1 MNPLLALALAGVI
14 SYAGRRLSWLTGSG
28 ALAASLLG
36 GAVLWGGGLRAGAP
50 LALFFVSGS
59 ILARRDNTAG
69 FTGRNYRQIL
79 ANGGWPIV
87 GVAAIAANYPVVG
100 WSVLAASLAAAQGD
114 TWSTEIGVRSG
125 DVPRWAVGG
134 EPVAVGTS
142 GGVTPGG
149 TAGGIAGVA
158 AMILVV
164 WLAGLPQPAL
174 LAAATGGLTGMVA
187 DSLLGA
193 TVQVRY
199 RCAGCGS
206 VTETTKHLCGGGG
219 SGGGGGGGGGGTLQR
234 ISGVRWIDN
243 DMVNLL
249 ATGSAAVVGLAIAGA
264 G

>member
-14 SYAGRRLSWLTGSG
+14 SYVARRLRWLTGSG

-36 GAVLWGGGLRAGAP
+36 AAVLWGGGLRAGAP

-59 ILARRDNTAG
+59 ILARRNNSGG
-69 FTGRNYRQIL
+69 FTGRDYRQVL

-87 GVAAIAANYPVVG
+87 GVAAVAANYPVAG

-142 GGVTPGG
+142 GGVTPAG

-158 AMILVV
+158 AMMLLV
-164 WLAGLPQPAL
+164 WLTGLPHPAL

-199 RCAGCGS
+199 RCERCGS
-206 VTETTKHLCGGGG
+206 VTESTKHPCGGGG
-219 SGGGGGGGGGGTLQR
+219 DGGGGGGDALHR

-249 ATGSAAVVGLAIAGA
+249 ATGSAAVIGLAIAGA

>member
-1 MNPLLALALAGVI
+1 MNPVLALALAGVI
-14 SYAGRRLSWLTGSG
+14 SYIARRLRWLTGSG
-28 ALAASLLG
+28 ALAASLVG
-36 GAVLWGGGLRAGAP
+36 AAVLWGGGLRAGAP

-59 ILARRDNTAG
+59 ILSRRDTRAG
-69 FTGRNYRQIL
+69 FNGRNYRQIL
-79 ANGGWPIV
+79 ANGSWPTV

-100 WSVLAASLAAAQGD
+100 WSILAASLAAAQGD
-114 TWSTEIGVRSG
+114 TWSTEIGLRSG
-125 DVPRWAVGG
+125 DVPRCAVGG

-149 TAGGIAGVA
+149 TAGGIAGVV
-158 AMILVV
+158 AMMLVV
-164 WLAGLPQPAL
+164 WLAGLPHPAL

-199 RCAGCGS
+199 RCERCGS
-206 VTETTKHLCGGGG
+206 VTESTKHPCGGGG
-219 SGGGGGGGGGGTLQR
+219 DGGGGGGDALHR

-249 ATGSAAVVGLAIAGA
+249 ATGSAAVIGLAIAGA